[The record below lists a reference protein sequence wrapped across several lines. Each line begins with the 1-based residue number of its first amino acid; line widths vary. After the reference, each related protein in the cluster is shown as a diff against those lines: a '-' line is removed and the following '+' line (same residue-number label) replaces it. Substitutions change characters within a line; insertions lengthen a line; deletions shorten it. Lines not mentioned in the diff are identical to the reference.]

1 MNDFEIFVLCLS
13 GFYFLNC
20 SSAKHSAYDSA
31 GNTFDHDKDTL
42 NEYRE
47 SVVEL
52 EKKMEDLEQQRWGLQ
67 NQVKN
72 VHSLPKLVEDRA
84 RIEEMEKE
92 VRRLKDAYAEDE
104 KRESKNYRDEIET
117 IEESITRQDSL
128 LLSEATYILT
138 QQKTVK
144 ANEEAFN
151 NSLIDLNTARDFV
164 SAFSVIGCGTNEHE
178 SNHSN
183 LLFEVR

>member
-92 VRRLKDAYAEDE
+92 VRRLKDVSNAIVVPTKLRSNKGTHVIFRKVDE
-104 KRESKNYRDEIET
+104 TNI
-117 IEESITRQDSL
+117 
-128 LLSEATYILT
+128 
-138 QQKTVK
+138 
-144 ANEEAFN
+144 
-151 NSLIDLNTARDFV
+151 
-164 SAFSVIGCGTNEHE
+164 AFSCFLH
-178 SNHSN
+178 
-183 LLFEVR
+183 LFK